1 MINRGDRNLNYF
13 ANATRNSPLLCNA
26 IYEMKLCC
34 VLRRGR
40 RRYDLLSDLKEKNR
54 DIGKR
59 LINRET
65 KIFSIF
71 SCIIIFGIR
80 ENFSNITNIVS
91 NI

>member
-1 MINRGDRNLNYF
+1 M
-13 ANATRNSPLLCNA
+13 
-26 IYEMKLCC
+26 
-34 VLRRGR
+34 
-40 RRYDLLSDLKEKNR
+40 LSDLKEKNR